1 MMKNSLPK
9 KIILIA
15 GIGFIASLAYAET
28 AEEYYKRTGN
38 AVVYQPGGGFTK
50 AYIPRQDSNRRD
62 EIAAYAPQSKYDSS
76 PQAEEYNRQGISK
89 SKSGDYYQAIQYFTR
104 AIEIQPKFPEAFHN
118 RGLAYSASGDHHQAI
133 IEYNRSLE
141 LNPNDP
147 VVYYDR
153 AVDYST
159 MNNFPQVIEDCTKA
173 IKLGYYFGSAYALR
187 GAAYNHL
194 KDYEKAYADLLAA
207 NARGGRISQALIKEV
222 KDKMKAKRAAL
233 KAAKDAEEKKEAQE
247 KAEKEKDK
255 AGS

>member
-1 MMKNSLPK
+1 MKNSILK
-9 KIILIA
+9 KIILIV
-15 GIGFIASLAYAET
+15 GIGFIVSLAYAET

-50 AYIPRQDSNRRD
+50 AYIPRQDSARRD
-62 EIAAYAPQSKYDSS
+62 EITAYAPQSKYDTS

-89 SKSGDYYQAIQYFTR
+89 VKSGDYYQAIQYFTR

-133 IEYNRSLE
+133 VEYNRSLE
-141 LNPNDP
+141 LNPNNP

-159 MNNFPQVIEDCTKA
+159 MNNFSQVIADCTQA
-173 IKLGYYFGSAYALR
+173 IKLGYYFGSVYALR

-207 NARGGRISQALIKEV
+207 NARGGKISQALIKEV

-233 KAAKDAEEKKEAQE
+233 KSAKAQEEEKKPEQE
-247 KAEKEKDK
+247 KKE
-255 AGS
+255 